1 MKNLDFY
8 RKEFMR
14 EALEYDL
21 GKKEEDFH
29 SYLRHH
35 NLEHH
40 LSETQIVERNRENN
54 KLNSLGLVMGVGVP
68 LSLGAIYGIQK
79 LTNDILIGHG
89 KHNFRE
95 PGNIEPLKDI
105 LKGLPSDYPTSLSG
119 FNTRYMP
126 TAPAGID
133 KDIIPRPRVSE
144 ILRAEEKF
152 KLPTQENILGGLQSG
167 IMGNI
172 RSQNIGISPPTSLL

>member
-21 GKKEEDFH
+21 GKTEEDFH

-54 KLNSLGLVMGVGVP
+54 KLNSLGLVMGIGVP

-89 KHNFRE
+89 EHNFRE
-95 PGNIEPLKDI
+95 PIIRDI
-105 LKGLPSDYPTSLSG
+105 DRLTGRVYDIPTDRPQGLSG
-119 FNTRYMP
+119 YNTRQMP
-126 TAPAGID
+126 TAPHHIGQSVENNVNVF
-133 KDIIPRPRVSE
+133 KDYPVGYVPTHDEAVSN
-144 ILRAEEKF
+144 AV
-152 KLPTQENILGGLQSG
+152 NIARNVLGANK
-167 IMGNI
+167 INF
-172 RSQNIGISPPTSLL
+172 

>member
-21 GKKEEDFH
+21 GKTEEDFH

-54 KLNSLGLVMGVGVP
+54 KLNSLGLVMGIGVP

-95 PGNIEPLKDI
+95 PGHIEPLKDI

-133 KDIIPRPRVSE
+133 KDIIPR
-144 ILRAEEKF
+144 I
-152 KLPTQENILGGLQSG
+152 KLPTQENILGGLQSD

-172 RSQNIGISPPTSLL
+172 RSKNVGLFPPTQSLL